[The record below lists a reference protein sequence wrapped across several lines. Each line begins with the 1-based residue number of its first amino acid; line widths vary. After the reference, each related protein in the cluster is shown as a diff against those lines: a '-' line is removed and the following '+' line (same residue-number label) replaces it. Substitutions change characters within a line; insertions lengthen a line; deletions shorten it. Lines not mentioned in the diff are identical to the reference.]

1 MTKTNKVL
9 AVITIISL
17 IVASFS
23 VGYAV
28 TTDKKYQHVR
38 EYILQSDKVK
48 VEVKEFI
55 KNF

>member
-28 TTDKKYQHVR
+28 TTDKKYQYVR